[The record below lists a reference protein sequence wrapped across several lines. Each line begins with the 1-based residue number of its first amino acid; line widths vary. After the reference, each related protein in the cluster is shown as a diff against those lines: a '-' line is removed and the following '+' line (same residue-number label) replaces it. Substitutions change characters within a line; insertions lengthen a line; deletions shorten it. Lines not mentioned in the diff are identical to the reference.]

1 MNKAIRVLLAD
12 DQSLIRDGLRM
23 VLELEPDITVAG
35 TAQNGEEAVELARC
49 LYPDVAVLD
58 IRMPRMDGVECTKRI
73 KELIPECKV
82 LILTTFDDDIYLLDA
97 LANGASGY
105 LLKDIEMEDLVEA
118 VRDAAY
124 GKMAIPPA
132 IAGKLSRSLARAS
145 EAIKQQRPPE
155 PPELQSLSARE
166 REIAAMLAQGFTT
179 KQIASALFLSEG
191 TSRNY
196 ISTIYAKL
204 GVYERTKAILRLK
217 ELGL

>member
-35 TAQNGEEAVELARC
+35 TAQNGEEAVELAQC
-49 LYPDVAVLD
+49 LHPDVAVLD
-58 IRMPRMDGVECTKRI
+58 IRMPRMDGVECTRRI
-73 KELIPECKV
+73 KELMPDCKV

-105 LLKDIEMEDLVEA
+105 LLKDMEMEELVEA
-118 VRDAAY
+118 VRDAAS
-124 GKMAIPPA
+124 GKMALPPA
-132 IAGKLSRSLARAS
+132 IAGRLSKSLAKAS
-145 EAIKQQRPPE
+145 EAIKQQRPPA
-155 PPELQSLSARE
+155 PPELQALSARE

-196 ISTIYAKL
+196 ISAIYAKL
-204 GVYERTKAILRLK
+204 GVYDRSKAILRLK